1 MVDNMNI
8 QANPNA
14 TNSEMDSK
22 TILKPELTSFQ
33 KNELAQQFAEIVVDG
48 MDTKSLVAFAM
59 DKITEY
65 YDTCS
70 IRELKEEVDNYD
82 EELFEQLVDNSNI
95 INENPQKVYGG
106 TK

>member
-1 MVDNMNI
+1 MNI
-8 QANPNA
+8 KANPNP
-14 TNSEMDSK
+14 TNSEMDAK

-33 KNELAQQFAEIVVDG
+33 KNELAQQFAEIIVDG

-70 IRELKEEVDNYD
+70 NGELKEEVDNYD
-82 EELFEQLVDNSNI
+82 EGLYDEIVDNVTNAEV
-95 INENPQKVYGG
+95 N
-106 TK
+106 

>member
-1 MVDNMNI
+1 MKI
-8 QANPNA
+8 KANPNP
-14 TNSEMDSK
+14 TNSEMDAK
-22 TILKPELTSFQ
+22 TILKSELTSVQ

-82 EELFEQLVDNSNI
+82 EGLYDELVDNVTNAEV
-95 INENPQKVYGG
+95 N
-106 TK
+106 